1 VRVLITGVTGFLG
14 LSLASHL
21 SSLGHEVRGTSTG
34 ATDRSGGHGWGATF
48 RHRLGQPVED
58 GMFAEA
64 DAVVHAAYDLSPGSW
79 ATNVAGTIALA
90 EAARSRGVTRQIFI
104 SSYSAHSGAVTEY
117 GRTKAELQAW
127 FLSAG
132 LTVVQPGLVIGRG
145 GLYARIA
152 EFVRTRRVVPV
163 VSPGALVPVIALGDL
178 NQSLAG
184 LLERPVGG
192 PVRLY
197 LDERVTMRRLMEEI
211 RRSVGSRAV
220 LVPVPYLIARAAV
233 AVLEAVRLPPPLGR
247 DNLEGLRANQGR
259 AEPGDLAAHVSS
271 PKGLVEMIDAA
282 R

>member
-1 VRVLITGVTGFLG
+1 MRVLITGVTGFLG

-21 SSLGHEVRGTSTG
+21 ASLGHEVRGTTTG
-34 ATDRSGGHGWGATF
+34 APDPSKRGWGATF
-48 RHRLGQPVED
+48 RHRLGQPIED
-58 GMFAEA
+58 GMFAGT

-104 SSYSAHSGAVTEY
+104 SSYSAHPGAVTEY

-145 GLYARIA
+145 GLYAKIA

-163 VSPGALVPVIALGDL
+163 VSPGALVPVVALGDL

-184 LLERPVGG
+184 LLEKPAGA

-220 LVPVPYLIARAAV
+220 LVPVPYLFARAAV
-233 AVLEAVRLPPPLGR
+233 AVLDAVRLPLPLGR

-259 AEPGDLAAHVSS
+259 AEPGDLTAHVGS
-271 PKGLVEMIDAA
+271 PKGLVEMVDAA

>member
-1 VRVLITGVTGFLG
+1 MRVLITGVTGFLG
-14 LSLASHL
+14 SSLAGHL
-21 SSLGHEVRGTSTG
+21 SSLGHDVRGTTTG
-34 ATDRSGGHGWGATF
+34 GSRTAPGGGGAF
-48 RHRLGQPVED
+48 RHRLGEPVDDAMFD
-58 GMFAEA
+58 GT
-64 DAVVHAAYDLSPGSW
+64 DVVVHAAHDLTPGSRK
-79 ATNVAGTIALA
+79 TNIAGTIALA

-104 SSYSAHSGAVTEY
+104 SSYSAHPGAVTEY
-117 GRTKAELQAW
+117 GRTKAELQDW

-152 EFVRTRRVVPV
+152 EFVRTRKLVPV
-163 VSPGALVPVIALGDL
+163 VSPRALVPVVALGDL
-178 NQSLAG
+178 NLSLAR
-184 LLERPVGG
+184 LIEKPVAG

-220 LVPVPYLIARAAV
+220 LVPIPYPIARAAV
-233 AVLEAVRLPPPLGR
+233 AVLEAVRLPLPLGR

-259 AEPGDLAAHVSS
+259 VEPGDLSAYASP
-271 PKGLVEMIDAA
+271 PKGLVEMVDAA